1 MNSIKFGTVKNMN
14 IKIYI
19 TALFFFATASTL
31 AQKAWTLDEC
41 VAYAIENNLQV
52 KNSSYTKDASKET
65 YRQSVRNLLPNVN
78 AFTDYRINTGL
89 TEDPQ
94 TGVLVNREFNNA
106 NYSLSA
112 NVDVFQGFQK
122 LNAIKAA
129 KYILR
134 ASEEDIVQ
142 EKFLLAFRV
151 MSAYYDIKFN
161 EGLVANSLEQQ
172 DISQTN
178 YDLVKR
184 QVELGLMAEA
194 DLLEAES
201 NLLNDKLL
209 VTQNQNIL
217 ALSKLTLLQE
227 MNLTDTNDINLQL
240 EEESNQEASVNQEVT
255 VDSLYA
261 TARTFVPIVKSQEY
275 RVKAAKKQLQS
286 TRGTLYPSLRVV
298 AGMSSRFSETN
309 TDDNDDVVPFSDQIG
324 ENFARFVG
332 AELSI
337 PLTNGWSNRSR
348 VKQQKIAYLQAKNN
362 LKLQEQELFQLI
374 QQLVQTHDALV
385 VELGQ
390 SNKRVEAQEIAF
402 QIAQKRY
409 EKGLINA
416 IELFQAKNL
425 FGTAQNENLQVS
437 LRLKVNESTID
448 FYKGLPIFNIN

>member
-1 MNSIKFGTVKNMN
+1 MKLNL
-14 IKIYI
+14 YI
-19 TALFFFATASTL
+19 SAVFLILTSNLFS
-31 AQKAWTLDEC
+31 QKAWTLDEC
-41 VAYAIENNLQV
+41 VAFAIENNLQV
-52 KNSSYTKDASKET
+52 KNTTYTKDANRES

-112 NVDVFQGFQK
+112 NVDIFQGFQK
-122 LNAIKAA
+122 LNAIQAA
-129 KYILR
+129 KYIYR

-142 EKFLLAFRV
+142 QKFLLAFRV
-151 MSAYYDIKFN
+151 MGAYFDIKFN

-201 NLLNDKLL
+201 NLLSDKLL
-209 VTQNQNIL
+209 VTQNENIL

-227 MNLTDTNDINLQL
+227 MNLTETNTINLQI
-240 EEESNQEASVNQEVT
+240 EEEVVEDAVEEVG

-261 TARTFVPIVKSQEY
+261 KARTFVPLVKSQEY
-275 RVKAAKKQLQS
+275 LVKAAKKQLQS

-309 TDDNDDVVPFSDQIG
+309 TDANDDIVPFSDQIS

-337 PLTNGWSNRSR
+337 PITNGWSSRSR

-362 LKLQEQELFQLI
+362 LKIQEQELFQLI
-374 QQLVQTHDALV
+374 QQLVQTHNALV
-385 VELGQ
+385 AELDQ
-390 SNKRVEAQEIAF
+390 SNKRVQSQEIAF

-448 FYKGLPIFNIN
+448 FYRGLPIFNIN

>member
-1 MNSIKFGTVKNMN
+1 MN

-19 TALFFFATASTL
+19 IALFFFATASTL

-41 VAYAIENNLQV
+41 VAYAIENNLLV

-161 EGLVANSLEQQ
+161 EGLVANSLDQQ

-209 VTQNQNIL
+209 VTQNQNTL

-240 EEESNQEASVNQEVT
+240 DEESNQGTDVNQEVT

-309 TDDNDDVVPFSDQIG
+309 TDDNDNVVPFSDQIG

-402 QIAQKRY
+402 EIAQKRY

>member
-1 MNSIKFGTVKNMN
+1 MKLNL
-14 IKIYI
+14 YI
-19 TALFFFATASTL
+19 SAVFLILTSNLFS
-31 AQKAWTLDEC
+31 QKAWTLDEC
-41 VAYAIENNLQV
+41 VAFAIENNLQV
-52 KNSSYTKDASKET
+52 KNTTYTKDANRES

-112 NVDVFQGFQK
+112 NVDIFQGFQK
-122 LNAIKAA
+122 LNAIQAA
-129 KYILR
+129 KYIYR

-142 EKFLLAFRV
+142 QKFLLAFRV
-151 MSAYYDIKFN
+151 MGAYFDIKFN

-201 NLLNDKLL
+201 NLLSDKLL

-227 MNLTDTNDINLQL
+227 MNLTETNTINLQI
-240 EEESNQEASVNQEVT
+240 EEEVAEDTVEEVG

-261 TARTFVPIVKSQEY
+261 KARTFVPLVRSQEY
-275 RVKAAKKQLQS
+275 LVKAAKKQLQS

-309 TDDNDDVVPFSDQIG
+309 TDANDDIVPFSDQIS

-337 PLTNGWSNRSR
+337 PITNGWSSRSR

-362 LKLQEQELFQLI
+362 LKIQEQELFQLI
-374 QQLVQTHDALV
+374 QQLVQTHNALV
-385 VELGQ
+385 AELDQ
-390 SNKRVEAQEIAF
+390 SNKRVQSQEIAF

-448 FYKGLPIFNIN
+448 FYRGLPIFNIN

>member
-1 MNSIKFGTVKNMN
+1 MN
-14 IKIYI
+14 IKFYI
-19 TALFFFATASTL
+19 SALFFIATSTVFS
-31 AQKAWTLDEC
+31 QKAWTLDEC
-41 VAYAIENNLQV
+41 VAYAIEHNLQV
-52 KNSSYTKDASKET
+52 KGTTYTKDSNKES

-78 AFTDYRINTGL
+78 AFTDYRFNTGL

-129 KYILR
+129 KYILK

-151 MSAYYDIKFN
+151 MSAYFDIKFN
-161 EGLVANSLEQQ
+161 EGLVTNSLEQLE
-172 DISQTN
+172 ISQTN

-184 QVELGLMAEA
+184 QVELGVMAEA

-201 NLLNDKLL
+201 NLLSDKLL

-217 ALSKLTLLQE
+217 AISKLTLLQQ
-227 MNLTDTNDINLQL
+227 MNLTDTNDINLQIEEKAVENSDL
-240 EEESNQEASVNQEVT
+240 EEGIG

-261 TARTFVPIVKSQEY
+261 TARTFVPLVKSQEY

-286 TRGTLYPSLRVV
+286 TRGTLYPSIRVV

-309 TDDNDDVVPFSDQIG
+309 TDDNDVIVPFSDQISD
-324 ENFARFVG
+324 NFARFVG

-337 PLTNGWSNRSR
+337 PITNGWSNRSR

-362 LKLQEQELFQLI
+362 LVIQEQELFQLI
-374 QQLVQTHDALV
+374 QQLVQTHDALIA
-385 VELGQ
+385 EYDQ
-390 SNKRVEAQEIAF
+390 SNKRVQAQEIAF

-425 FGTAQNENLQVS
+425 FGTAQNQNLQVG
-437 LRLKVNESTID
+437 LRLKVNQSTID
-448 FYKGLPIFNIN
+448 FYRGLPIFNIKG

>member
-1 MNSIKFGTVKNMN
+1 
-14 IKIYI
+14 
-19 TALFFFATASTL
+19 
-31 AQKAWTLDEC
+31 
-41 VAYAIENNLQV
+41 
-52 KNSSYTKDASKET
+52 
-65 YRQSVRNLLPNVN
+65 
-78 AFTDYRINTGL
+78 
-89 TEDPQ
+89 
-94 TGVLVNREFNNA
+94 
-106 NYSLSA
+106 
-112 NVDVFQGFQK
+112 
-122 LNAIKAA
+122 
-129 KYILR
+129 
-134 ASEEDIVQ
+134 
-142 EKFLLAFRV
+142 
-151 MSAYYDIKFN
+151 
-161 EGLVANSLEQQ
+161 
-172 DISQTN
+172 
-178 YDLVKR
+178 
-184 QVELGLMAEA
+184 
-194 DLLEAES
+194 
-201 NLLNDKLL
+201 
-209 VTQNQNIL
+209 
-217 ALSKLTLLQE
+217 

-240 EEESNQEASVNQEVT
+240 EEESNQEAIANQEVT

-309 TDDNDDVVPFSDQIG
+309 TDDNDDVVPFSDQIS

>member
-19 TALFFFATASTL
+19 TALFFFTTASTL

>member
-1 MNSIKFGTVKNMN
+1 MKLNL
-14 IKIYI
+14 YI
-19 TALFFFATASTL
+19 SAVFLILTSNLFS
-31 AQKAWTLDEC
+31 QKAWTLDEC
-41 VAYAIENNLQV
+41 VAFAIENNLQV
-52 KNSSYTKDASKET
+52 KNTTYTKDANRES

-112 NVDVFQGFQK
+112 NVDIFQGFQK
-122 LNAIKAA
+122 LNAIQAA
-129 KYILR
+129 KYIYR

-142 EKFLLAFRV
+142 QKFLLAFRV
-151 MSAYYDIKFN
+151 MGAYFDIKFN

-201 NLLNDKLL
+201 NLLSDKLL
-209 VTQNQNIL
+209 VTQNENIL

-227 MNLTDTNDINLQL
+227 MNLTETNTINLQI
-240 EEESNQEASVNQEVT
+240 EEEVAEDAVEEVG

-261 TARTFVPIVKSQEY
+261 KARTFVPLVKSQEY
-275 RVKAAKKQLQS
+275 LVKAAKKQLQS

-309 TDDNDDVVPFSDQIG
+309 TDANDDIVPFSDQIS

-337 PLTNGWSNRSR
+337 PITNGWSSRSR

-362 LKLQEQELFQLI
+362 LKIQEQELFQLI
-374 QQLVQTHDALV
+374 QQLVQTHNALV
-385 VELGQ
+385 AELDQ
-390 SNKRVEAQEIAF
+390 SNKRVQSQEIAF

-448 FYKGLPIFNIN
+448 FYRGLPIFNIN

>member
-1 MNSIKFGTVKNMN
+1 MRLKL
-14 IKIYI
+14 YI
-19 TALFFFATASTL
+19 AVLFLLLISNAFS
-31 AQKAWTLDEC
+31 QKAWTLDEC
-41 VAYAIENNLQV
+41 IAFAIENNLQV
-52 KNSSYTKDASKET
+52 KNTTYTKEANKET

-112 NVDVFQGFQK
+112 NIDIFQGFQK
-122 LNAIKAA
+122 LNAIQAA
-129 KYILR
+129 KYIYK

-142 EKFLLAFRV
+142 QKFLLAFRV
-151 MSAYYDIKFN
+151 MSAYYNIKFN

-172 DISQTN
+172 EISQTN
-178 YDLVKR
+178 YDLVKK

-201 NLLNDKLL
+201 NLLSDKLL
-209 VTQNQNIL
+209 VTQNENIL

-227 MNLTDTNDINLQL
+227 MNLINTTTINLQI
-240 EEESNQEASVNQEVT
+240 EEEISNDITQGVA

-261 TARTFVPIVKSQEY
+261 SARTFVPLVKSQEY

-286 TRGTLYPSLRVV
+286 TRGLLYPSIRFV

-309 TDDNDDVVPFSDQIG
+309 TDDNDNIVPFSNQIND
-324 ENFARFVG
+324 NFAHFMG

-337 PLTNGWSNRSR
+337 PITNGWSNRSR

-362 LKLQEQELFQLI
+362 LKIQEQELFQLI
-374 QQLVQTHDALV
+374 QQLVQTHNALV
-385 VELGQ
+385 VELDQ
-390 SNKRVEAQEIAF
+390 SNKRVQSQGIAF

-416 IELFQAKNL
+416 IELFQAQNL

-448 FYKGLPIFNIN
+448 FYRGLPIFNIN